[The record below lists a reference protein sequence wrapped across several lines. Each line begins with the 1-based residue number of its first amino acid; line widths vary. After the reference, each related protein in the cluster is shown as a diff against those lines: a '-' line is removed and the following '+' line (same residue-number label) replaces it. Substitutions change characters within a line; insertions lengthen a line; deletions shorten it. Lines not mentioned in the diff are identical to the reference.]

1 MAEAAP
7 DNTETVGTGRVDIG
21 VLGRLAAVQTDLRF
35 HLGRDQ
41 GSSFCKKRGSE
52 AGKLAVKGCPQVNGW
67 GPLGAQVGGR
77 GPCHSA
83 STQLSCGAHPSS
95 QDPGLWVS
103 R

>member
-7 DNTETVGTGRVDIG
+7 DNTETVGTGGLDTG
-21 VLGRLAAVQTDLRF
+21 VLGRLAAVPRDLRF

-52 AGKLAVKGCPQVNGW
+52 AGKLAVKGFPQVNGG
-67 GPLGAQVGGR
+67 GPLGAHVGSR

-83 STQLSCGAHPSS
+83 STLLSCGAHPSS
-95 QDPGLWVS
+95 QDPSLWAS